1 MEKRRTVLKLG
12 LAAAASA
19 LLAPLRAL
27 LGATTTPSRTRLPQS
42 TRPTP
47 AEESV
52 VRTFYGQGWSE
63 GNIGVIESH
72 PATAQKCAR
81 LLQRF
86 RTAFPDLHVDVGSIT
101 RVGDETHV
109 TWTAHGTNR
118 GSLGG
123 LAPTGRKVNIPGST
137 NMKIVDGKI
146 VSSTAE
152 WDEAALQRQLSTAS
166 HR

>member
-1 MEKRRTVLKLG
+1 MEKRRHVLKLG
-12 LAAAASA
+12 LAASASV

-27 LGATTTPSRTRLPQS
+27 LGATTTSSQTRLPQS

-47 AEESV
+47 AEERV

-63 GNIGVIESH
+63 GNTAVIASH
-72 PATAQKCAR
+72 PATAQECQR

-86 RTAFPDLHVDVGSIT
+86 RQAFPDLRVDVASIT
-101 RVGDETHV
+101 KVGDETHV
-109 TWTAHGTNR
+109 RWMAHGTNR

-137 NMKIVDGKI
+137 KMKIVDGKI

-152 WDEAALQRQLSTAS
+152 WDEAALQKQLSTAS
-166 HR
+166 PR